1 MLFAAES
8 PFTWAAEA
16 KFKILIAEHPDIGRA
31 HQRHSVFE
39 IEKGLHDIDTEHKET
54 VAHD

>member
-1 MLFAAES
+1 MLFAADS

-16 KFKILIAEHPDIGRA
+16 KFKTLIAEHPDIGRA
-31 HQRHSVFE
+31 RHSVFE
-39 IEKGLHDIDTEHKET
+39 IEKGLHDIDTEHKEI